1 MASLKLYTDIC
12 YWKTLKFFLI
22 FILCNFAISSSFAQL
37 YSFEAKQYTIKDN
50 KEDIKNRKTYSFCKV
65 ETNNKT
71 WEVET
76 DARINGNKRFK
87 SGTTA
92 KGAGATFLLLKTS
105 FTNSKIKRII
115 VNTGTSV
122 NNIAFLKGELKINNK
137 PYTQQKPLFN
147 ENPGECSILFN
158 EVDTNGN
165 MEIKLSF
172 EKEKESFIIIK
183 SIEIVNEI
191 NEKEDNYT
199 TITNN
204 KEIKGNSIQINR
216 TLSKDYWNT
225 LCLPFN
231 VNKESVNLLLN
242 NPELKEFTKE
252 VDGTTMKFRNADS
265 IKAGIPYIIKPS
277 KDVVNPTFR
286 NVIVTAT
293 EPKIIT
299 DNQSKN
305 YSFIGTYSPT
315 DLKTDGTELFLGD
328 KDYLYKPFANDKTIN
343 GMRAFFRI
351 KNNTSQA
358 RQSQYNIAIDETTF
372 ISLPNISITPPT
384 TKEKIYT
391 LDGRQVRSTHNLK
404 ADIYIK
410 NGKKLYVR

>member
-1 MASLKLYTDIC
+1 MASLKLYIDIC

-122 NNIAFLKGELKINNK
+122 NNIAFLKGELKINDK

-165 MEIKLSF
+165 MEIRLSF

-225 LCLPFN
+225 FCLPFD
-231 VNKESVNLLLN
+231 VNEESVNLLLN
-242 NPELKEFTKE
+242 NPELKKFTKE
-252 VDGTTMKFRNADS
+252 VDGTTMKFSDVKK

-277 KDVVNPTFR
+277 KDVVNPTFH

-293 EPKIIT
+293 EPKTIT
-299 DNQSKN
+299 DKSGN

-315 DLKTDGTELFLGD
+315 ELKTDGTELFLGD

-351 KNNTSQA
+351 KNNISQA
-358 RQSQYNIAIDETTF
+358 RQSQYSISIDETTF
-372 ISLPNISITPPT
+372 ILLPNINTTPLST
-384 TKEKIYT
+384 QEKIYT
-391 LDGRQVRSTHNLK
+391 LDGRQVHSTYNLK
-404 ADIYIK
+404 AGIYIK
-410 NGKKLYVR
+410 NGKKLYVH

>member
-1 MASLKLYTDIC
+1 MILTKLYTDNC
-12 YWKTLKFFLI
+12 YWKASRFFLI
-22 FILCNFAISSSFAQL
+22 FIICNFVVSKSFAQV
-37 YSFEAKQYTIKDN
+37 YSFQTREFFKNTKELTKNKNTYYTSHAEINGKRWN
-50 KEDIKNRKTYSFCKV
+50 
-65 ETNNKT
+65 
-71 WEVET
+71 VET
-76 DARINGNKRFK
+76 DAEISSADFLKVGTVNKGV
-87 SGTTA
+87 SYIV
-92 KGAGATFLLLKTS
+92 LKTA
-105 FTNSKIKRII
+105 FTDFQIKKITVIA
-115 VNTGTSV
+115 GTSNQPKV
-122 NNIAFLKGELKINNK
+122 MESLKAEICIGDKQTSAIKKDFQSNLISFYFDNINSKGELELKIA
-137 PYTQQKPLFN
+137 FN
-147 ENPGECSILFN
+147 DN
-158 EVDTNGN
+158 
-165 MEIKLSF
+165 IKN
-172 EKEKESFIIIK
+172 FIVIRD
-183 SIEIVNEI
+183 IEIVNEI
-191 NEKEDNYT
+191 GEQ
-199 TITNN
+199 TNN
-204 KEIKGNSIQINR
+204 ATAIANNKDIKGNSIQITR

-231 VNKESVNLLLN
+231 VNKASVNLLLN

-286 NVIVTAT
+286 NVIITAIG
-293 EPKIIT
+293 PQKVT

-358 RQSQYNIAIDETTF
+358 RQSQYSISIDETTF
-372 ISLPNISITPPT
+372 ISLPNINIPPPS

-391 LDGRQVRSTHNLK
+391 LDGRQVHSTHNLK
-404 ADIYIK
+404 AGIYIK

>member
-1 MASLKLYTDIC
+1 MILSKLYTNNC
-12 YWKTLKFFLI
+12 YWKASRFFLI
-22 FILCNFAISSSFAQL
+22 FILCNFVVSKSFAQV
-37 YSFEAKQYTIKDN
+37 YSFQTREFFKNTKELTKNKNIYYTSHAEINGKRWN
-50 KEDIKNRKTYSFCKV
+50 
-65 ETNNKT
+65 
-71 WEVET
+71 VET
-76 DARINGNKRFK
+76 DAEINSADFLKV
-87 SGTTA
+87 GTVS
-92 KGAGATFLLLKTS
+92 KGASYIVLKTA
-105 FTNSKIKRII
+105 FTDFQIKKITVIA
-115 VNTGTSV
+115 GTSNQPKV
-122 NNIAFLKGELKINNK
+122 MESLKAEICIGDKQTSATKKDFQSNLISFYFDNINSKGELELKIA
-137 PYTQQKPLFN
+137 FN
-147 ENPGECSILFN
+147 DN
-158 EVDTNGN
+158 
-165 MEIKLSF
+165 IKN
-172 EKEKESFIIIK
+172 FIVIRD
-183 SIEIVNEI
+183 IEIVNEI
-191 NEKEDNYT
+191 GEQ
-199 TITNN
+199 TNN
-204 KEIKGNSIQINR
+204 ATAIANNKDIKDNSIQINR

-225 LCLPFN
+225 FCLPFD
-231 VNKESVNLLLN
+231 VNEDSVKLLLN
-242 NPELKEFTKE
+242 NPELKDFSGKI
-252 VDGTTMKFRNADS
+252 DGTTMKFRDAKE

-286 NVIVTAT
+286 NVIVTEI

-299 DNQSKN
+299 DDQSKN

-315 DLKTDGTELFLGD
+315 ELKTDGTELFLGD

-404 ADIYIK
+404 AGIYIK

>member
-1 MASLKLYTDIC
+1 MTLSDLNTDTR

-22 FILCNFAISSSFAQL
+22 FILCNFAISKSFAQV
-37 YSFEAKQYTIKDN
+37 YSFQTREFFKNTKELTKNKNTYYTSHAEINGKRWN
-50 KEDIKNRKTYSFCKV
+50 
-65 ETNNKT
+65 
-71 WEVET
+71 VET
-76 DARINGNKRFK
+76 DAEISSADFLKVGTVNKGV
-87 SGTTA
+87 SYIV
-92 KGAGATFLLLKTS
+92 LKTV
-105 FTNSKIKRII
+105 FTDFQIKKITVIA
-115 VNTGTSV
+115 GTSNQPKV
-122 NNIAFLKGELKINNK
+122 MESLKAEICIGDKQTSATKKDFQSNLISFYFDNINSKGELELKIA
-137 PYTQQKPLFN
+137 FN
-147 ENPGECSILFN
+147 DN
-158 EVDTNGN
+158 
-165 MEIKLSF
+165 IKN
-172 EKEKESFIIIK
+172 FIVIR

-191 NEKEDNYT
+191 GEQTNNT
-199 TITNN
+199 TAITNN
-204 KEIKGNSIQINR
+204 KGIKDNSIQINR

-225 LCLPFN
+225 FCLPFD
-231 VNKESVNLLLN
+231 VNEDSVKLLLN

-277 KDVVNPTFR
+277 KDVVNPTFH

-293 EPKIIT
+293 EPKTIT
-299 DNQSKN
+299 DKSGN

-315 DLKTDGTELFLGD
+315 ELKTDGTELFLGD

-384 TKEKIYT
+384 TKEKNYT

-404 ADIYIK
+404 AGIYIK

>member
-1 MASLKLYTDIC
+1 MALLKLYTDIC
-12 YWKTLKFFLI
+12 YWKALKFFLI
-22 FILCNFAISSSFAQL
+22 FVLCNFAVSSSFAQL
-37 YSFEAKQYTIKDN
+37 YSFEAKQYTIKEN

-76 DARINGNKRFK
+76 DARINDNKRFK

-92 KGAGATFLLLKTS
+92 KDAGATFLLLKTS

-122 NNIAFLKGELKINNK
+122 NNIAFLKGELKINDK

-191 NEKEDNYT
+191 NEKEDNSI

-204 KEIKGNSIQINR
+204 KDIKGNSMQISR

-231 VNKESVNLLLN
+231 VNKASVNLLLN
-242 NPELKEFTKE
+242 NPELKVFTRE
-252 VDGTTMKFRNADS
+252 VDGTTMKFRNAET
-265 IKAGIPYIIKPS
+265 IEAGIPYIIKPS
-277 KDVVNPTFR
+277 KDVVNPTFH

-293 EPKIIT
+293 EPKTIT
-299 DNQSKN
+299 DKSGN
-305 YSFIGTYSPT
+305 YFFIGTYSPT
-315 DLKTDGTELFLGD
+315 ELKTDGTELFLGD
-328 KDYLYKPFANDKTIN
+328 KDYLYKPLKDDNKIK

-351 KNNTSQA
+351 KDASQA
-358 RQSQYNIAIDETTF
+358 KQSQYGISIDGTTT
-372 ISLPNISITPPT
+372 ITLPNTKNIPST
-384 TKEKIYT
+384 TQERIYT
-391 LDGRQVRSTHNLK
+391 LDGRQVHSTHNLK
-404 ADIYIK
+404 SGIYIK
-410 NGKKLYVR
+410 NGKKIYIN

>member
-1 MASLKLYTDIC
+1 MALLKLFTDIC
-12 YWKTLKFFLI
+12 YWKALKFFLI
-22 FILCNFAISSSFAQL
+22 FVLCNFAVSSSFAQL
-37 YSFEAKQYTIKDN
+37 YSFEAKQYTIKEN

-71 WEVET
+71 WKVET

-92 KGAGATFLLLKTS
+92 KGTGATFLLLKTS

-122 NNIAFLKGELKINNK
+122 NNIAFLKGELKINDK
-137 PYTQQKPLFN
+137 PYTLQKPLFN

-191 NEKEDNYT
+191 NEKEDNST

-204 KEIKGNSIQINR
+204 KDIKGNSIQITR

-293 EPKIIT
+293 EPKTIT
-299 DNQSKN
+299 DKSGN
-305 YSFIGTYSPT
+305 YFFIGTYSPT
-315 DLKTDGTELFLGD
+315 ELKTDGTELFLGD
-328 KDYLYKPFANDKTIN
+328 KDYLYKPLKDDNKIK

-351 KNNTSQA
+351 KDASQA
-358 RQSQYNIAIDETTF
+358 KQSQYGISIDGTTT
-372 ISLPNISITPPT
+372 ITLPNTKNIPST
-384 TKEKIYT
+384 TQERIYT
-391 LDGRQVRSTHNLK
+391 LDGRQVHSTHNLK
-404 ADIYIK
+404 SGIYIK
-410 NGKKLYVR
+410 NGKKIYIN

>member
-1 MASLKLYTDIC
+1 MISLKLHTDIC

-22 FILCNFAISSSFAQL
+22 FILCNFVVSSSFAQL
-37 YSFEAKQYTIKDN
+37 YSFEAKQYTIKEN

-122 NNIAFLKGELKINNK
+122 NNIAFLKGELKINDK

-147 ENPGECSILFN
+147 ENPGEYSILFN

-165 MEIKLSF
+165 MEIKVFF

-191 NEKEDNYT
+191 NEKEDNSI

-204 KEIKGNSIQINR
+204 KAIKGNSIQINR

-277 KDVVNPTFR
+277 KDVVNPTFC
-286 NVIVTAT
+286 NVIITAI
-293 EPKIIT
+293 EPKTIT
-299 DNQSKN
+299 DESGN

-315 DLKTDGTELFLGD
+315 ELKTDGTELFLGD

-351 KNNTSQA
+351 KNNISQA
-358 RQSQYNIAIDETTF
+358 RQSQYSISIDETTF
-372 ISLPNISITPPT
+372 ISLPNINTTPLST
-384 TKEKIYT
+384 QEKIYT
-391 LDGRQVRSTHNLK
+391 LDGRQVHSTHNLK
-404 ADIYIK
+404 AGIYIK
-410 NGKKLYVR
+410 NGKKLYVH

>member
-1 MASLKLYTDIC
+1 MVSLKFYTDIC

-22 FILCNFAISSSFAQL
+22 FILCNFAASKSFAQV
-37 YSFEAKQYTIKDN
+37 YSFQTREFFENTKEQTQSKYYTSCADINGISWEVGTDGEINNTDFLKAGTVSKGASYIVLKPTFSKSQIKRVIVTVGTNKKAKSSLISEIRINNQRIAPTKRKDN
-50 KEDIKNRKTYSFCKV
+50 DN
-65 ETNNKT
+65 
-71 WEVET
+71 
-76 DARINGNKRFK
+76 
-87 SGTTA
+87 
-92 KGAGATFLLLKTS
+92 
-105 FTNSKIKRII
+105 II
-115 VNTGTSV
+115 H
-122 NNIAFLKGELKINNK
+122 F
-137 PYTQQKPLFN
+137 LFN
-147 ENPGECSILFN
+147 DISKCSEEI
-158 EVDTNGN
+158 
-165 MEIKLSF
+165 EIKVF
-172 EKEKESFIIIK
+172 FDGDTKNYIVIRE
-183 SIEIVNEI
+183 IEIVNEI
-191 NEKEDNYT
+191 NEKEDNST

-204 KEIKGNSIQINR
+204 KDIKGNSIQITR

-286 NVIVTAT
+286 NVIITAI
-293 EPKIIT
+293 EPKTIT
-299 DNQSKN
+299 DESGN

-315 DLKTDGTELFLGD
+315 ELKTDGTELFLGD

-358 RQSQYNIAIDETTF
+358 RQSQYNIAIEETTF
-372 ISLPNISITPPT
+372 ISSPNINTTPPST
-384 TKEKIYT
+384 QEKIYT
-391 LDGRQVRSTHNLK
+391 LDGRQVHSTHNLK
-404 ADIYIK
+404 AGIYIK
-410 NGKKLYVR
+410 NGKKLYVH